1 MDPERFVA
9 QSQPFLQHLA
19 EWYAALPDLPLE
31 QDLPAPENA
40 AIVSIDVING
50 FAKEGALASP
60 RIRGIVDPIAQLFE
74 RAWERG
80 VRHILLIQEAHEP
93 DAVEFGAYA
102 PHGVRG
108 TAEAEA
114 VDEFKALPFYK
125 QMTILPKNSI
135 SPAAGTGF
143 DPWIAEH
150 PEVDTFI
157 AVGDCTDLCT
167 YQLAMHLRTQANARQ
182 LQRRI
187 IVPAEGV
194 ETYDLPVET
203 ARTIGAVPHDGDLH
217 HLLFLH
223 HMAQNGVEVVR
234 RIV

>member
-1 MDPERFVA
+1 MDAERFVEG
-9 QSQPFLQHLA
+9 SRPFLRHLA
-19 EWYAALPDLPLE
+19 EWYGALPDLPLASATG
-31 QDLPAPENA
+31 APEKT

-50 FAKEGALASP
+50 FCKAGALASP
-60 RIRGIVDPIAQLFE
+60 RVGAIVEPIGRLFE

-93 DAVEFGAYA
+93 DAVEFGAYP

-114 VDEFKALPFYK
+114 VDEFKALPFFE
-125 QMTILPKNSI
+125 QMTLISKNSI
-135 SPAAGTGF
+135 SPAAGTF
-143 DPWIAEH
+143 FAAWIAEH
-150 PEVDTFI
+150 PEVDTYI

-167 YQLAMHLRTQANARQ
+167 HQLALYLRTDANARQ
-182 LQRRI
+182 LERRI

-203 ARTIGAVPHDGDLH
+203 AREIGAAPHHGDLH

-223 HMAQNGVEVVR
+223 HMAQNGVDVVR
-234 RIV
+234 RIA

>member
-1 MDPERFVA
+1 MDAERLIEGA
-9 QSQPFLQHLA
+9 RPFLEHLA
-19 EWYAALPDLPLE
+19 EWYAGLPDLPLE
-31 QDLPAPENA
+31 EALPSPKKA

-50 FAKEGALASP
+50 FCKHGALASP
-60 RIRGIVDPIAQLFE
+60 RIFPIVGPIASLFE

-80 VRHILLIQEAHEP
+80 LRHILLIQEAHEP
-93 DAVEFGAYA
+93 QAVEFGAYP

-114 VDEFKALPFYK
+114 VDEFKALPFYS

-143 DPWIAEH
+143 DAWIAAH
-150 PEVDTFI
+150 PEVDTYI

-167 YQLAMHLRTQANARQ
+167 YQLAMHLRTDANARQ
-182 LQRRI
+182 LQRRV
-187 IVPAEGV
+187 IVPADGV
-194 ETYDLPVET
+194 ETYDLPVAT
-203 ARTIGAVPHDGDLH
+203 ARTLRAVPHDGDLH

-234 RIV
+234 SIV